1 MGLACTKFS
10 TVPLSP
16 PAEQNPRL
24 GELKGEA
31 VEVDTDAPAPHVASA
46 TFKETLSTITSG
58 RLDVVSDRLLQ
69 DGNTKVQTT
78 GWTGIEKDEMVV
90 SLPSR
95 QTTFRTPRPIQGPR
109 SDASRILSSAALSYP
124 PFKKSLSEKATTGT
138 PFLRAPL
145 RSGSSS
151 YHAWMEVENPKPEN
165 TSIDGRNARH
175 LSIGQAEWAPFTH
188 SGPSPEYATS
198 KANKQPVPEEP
209 SEGIQVPVGISR
221 LQFVELPN
229 LEMKPIYWSPVND
242 LSLVVRGTWFYRD
255 TMLPVEVDVSNR
267 LELGYLELKPWTET
281 WTDELNSAVAVGV
294 EGESRV
300 LHRIWPRDKQKKA
313 QAGSRPVT
321 ATLSHDGGD
330 TNLTSGNTDDDDVR
344 SIASLSTTNGVRHI
358 AAQARLESAKS
369 HVRRYT
375 NSCVLYKNHRQAFIL
390 RPNLFPSA
398 YYGRRPVAKIRKGV
412 RIGIAVV
419 RGFDWKAWHK
429 IHPAKITT
437 TLTRAQESAATSTTG
452 IAHTGTSQICG
463 ACWLLEQPQDVTDLI
478 FVIHG

>member
-1 MGLACTKFS
+1 MDLACTDFS

-16 PAEQNPRL
+16 LAEQDSRS
-24 GELKGEA
+24 GELKEEA
-31 VEVDTDAPAPHVASA
+31 VEVDSDAPAPHLASG

-58 RLDVVSDRLLQ
+58 RLGVGSDHLLQ
-69 DGNTKVQTT
+69 GENTKLQTT
-78 GWTGIEKDEMVV
+78 GWTGVEKDEIVV
-90 SLPSR
+90 SPPSQ

-109 SDASRILSSAALSYP
+109 SGASHILSSAALSYP
-124 PFKKSLSEKATTGT
+124 PFKKSLSEKTTTGT

-145 RSGSSS
+145 RTGSSP
-151 YHAWMEVENPKPEN
+151 YHAWVEVESPEPEPTSDDERN
-165 TSIDGRNARH
+165 TLH
-175 LSIGQAEWAPFTH
+175 LSTGQTESALLTYF
-188 SGPSPEYATS
+188 GPSPGYATS
-198 KANKQPVPEEP
+198 KANKQPVPEKP

-221 LQFVELPN
+221 LHFVDLPN

-294 EGESRV
+294 EGESKV
-300 LHRIWPRDKQKKA
+300 LHRIWPTDKRRKA
-313 QAGSRPVT
+313 QAGGRPITT
-321 ATLSHDGGD
+321 ALSHGD
-330 TNLTSGNTDDDDVR
+330 DSNLTSDDVDDDDVR
-344 SIASLSTTNGVRHI
+344 SIASLSTINGVRHI
-358 AAQARLESAKS
+358 AAQAHLESTKIR
-369 HVRRYT
+369 VRRYS

-412 RIGIAVV
+412 TVGVAVV

-437 TLTRAQESAATSTTG
+437 TLTRAQESAATSTAG
-452 IAHTGTSQICG
+452 IAHTGTSRVCG

-478 FVIHG
+478 FVVHG